1 MIEKRIEKRIV
12 LIRTVVISVVIS
24 VVIMLIAGGI
34 TLIPSCQDDA
44 ESLFKKADIMYLDIK
59 TIVTDPAVASF
70 IPEAT
75 MQRLSVAEQAY
86 LKASALKDQDN
97 ETALKML
104 ANVADEVLKL
114 VEDLQVAEKYQA
126 QVDAIRVVLKIIKN
140 HIQSA

>member
-12 LIRTVVISVVIS
+12 LIRTVVIS

-70 IPEAT
+70 IPETT

-126 QVDAIRVVLKIIKN
+126 QVDAIRVVLKILKN

>member
-12 LIRTVVISVVIS
+12 LIRTVVISVLMA

-126 QVDAIRVVLKIIKN
+126 QVDAIRVVLKILKN

>member
-12 LIRTVVISVVIS
+12 LIRTVVISVVI
-24 VVIMLIAGGI
+24 MLIAGGI
-34 TLIPSCQDDA
+34 TLIPSYQDDA

>member
-12 LIRTVVISVVIS
+12 LIRTVVIS

-70 IPEAT
+70 IPEST

-126 QVDAIRVVLKIIKN
+126 QVDAIRVVLKILKN

>member
-1 MIEKRIEKRIV
+1 MIEKRMV
-12 LIRTVVISVVIS
+12 LIRTAVIAA
-24 VVIMLIAGGI
+24 VIMLIAGGI
-34 TLIPSCQDDA
+34 ALIPSCQDDA

-75 MQRLSVAEQAY
+75 MQRLAVAEKVY
-86 LKASALKDQDN
+86 LKASALKGQDN
-97 ETALKML
+97 ETALKLL
-104 ANVADEVLKL
+104 ANVADEVINL

-126 QVDAIRVVLKIIKN
+126 QVDAIRVVLKILKN

>member
-12 LIRTVVISVVIS
+12 LIRTVVIS

-75 MQRLSVAEQAY
+75 MQRLSVAEQVY
-86 LKASALKDQDN
+86 LKASALKQ
-97 ETALKML
+97 L
-104 ANVADEVLKL
+104 
-114 VEDLQVAEKYQA
+114 
-126 QVDAIRVVLKIIKN
+126 
-140 HIQSA
+140 